1 MSYHIFDST
10 APSLQ
15 GKMPKLPAD
24 LPHGLIHPPDRVRE
38 LFAKEVAK
46 HPPGSLSP
54 ETLERMLNDWTL
66 QYYFDYL
73 GYEVLYRS
81 TPEGPEVVAVGFD
94 EMFAFRKGMPLEEQ
108 VEFKTWL
115 PY

>member
-1 MSYHIFDST
+1 MSWQIIDST

-24 LPHGLIHPPDRVRE
+24 LPHGLIRPPDRVRE
-38 LFAKEVAK
+38 LVGKEAAK

-81 TPEGPEVVAVGFD
+81 TPEGPDVVAVGFE
-94 EMFAFRKGMPLEEQ
+94 EMDAVRKGMSLEEQ
-108 VEFKTWL
+108 LKFKIWMD
-115 PY
+115 